1 MKYLKALL
9 ILTLP
14 FLSHAQDRWQ
24 QRVEYYMEID
34 MDVEAN
40 QFAGDQTLKYFNNSP
55 DTLDRVFFHLYYNAF
70 QPGSMMDVRS
80 RTLPDPDSR
89 VKDRIYHLGEDE
101 IGYHKIQSLK
111 QDGKK
116 LSYSIDGT
124 VMIVDLKKP
133 ILPGQSTTFSMQF
146 ESQVPA
152 QIRRTGRDNKE
163 GVRFSMAQWFPK
175 IAEYDRSGWHTHPYI
190 AREFFS
196 PWGDY
201 EVKITIDSAYVVAA
215 TGVLQ
220 NPQEIGK
227 GYSEA
232 TPSGEKLTYHYL
244 AENVHDFVW
253 AADEDYAH
261 DVVQMREGLEFH
273 YFYQKDTL
281 VENWK
286 DLQTYMKKALP
297 FIEEN
302 FGEYAYPVYSV
313 IQGGDGGMEYPMAT
327 LITGHRKLRS
337 LVGVTIH
344 EMMHSWYQMM
354 LATNESY
361 YAWMDEGFTTYSSNI
376 VEDYLFNPHYPAT
389 NPHASNMRGYRKL
402 VDSGKEE
409 PLTTHSDMFST
420 NRAYLTAA
428 YSKGAITVRQL
439 EGIVGVEN
447 LRKGLLEYYKQWRF
461 KHPDMIDFMRV
472 IEKQSEIEL
481 DWYFDFWVKT
491 TKSIDYG
498 ITQVYESKG
507 KTNIHLQRVG
517 EMPMPI
523 DVKVTKKDGTETTYN
538 IPLSLMRG
546 AKPLAEEAERLTNWP
561 WVYPYY
567 TFEIEVPL
575 DDIKTIEIDPEQ
587 YNADMDLKNN
597 VYPFHS
603 SSIELN
609 GVIQE

>member
-1 MKYLKALL
+1 MRYLK
-9 ILTLP
+9 ILVITMIP
-14 FLSHAQDRWQ
+14 FLSQAQERWQ
-24 QRVEYYMEID
+24 QRVEYYMEVD
-34 MDVEAN
+34 MDVNTN
-40 QFAGDQTLKYFNNSP
+40 QFTGDQTLKYYNNSP
-55 DTLDRVFFHLYYNAF
+55 DTLTKVYFHLYLNAF

-80 RTLPDPDSR
+80 RSIEDPDRR
-89 VKDRIYHLGEDE
+89 VRDRIYHLKEDE
-101 IGYHKIQSLK
+101 IGYHKIESLK

-124 VMIVDLKKP
+124 VMMVELKKP
-133 ILPGQSTTFSMQF
+133 ILPGASTTFDMTF
-146 ESQVPA
+146 NSQAPL
-152 QIRRTGRDNKE
+152 QIRRTGRDNAE
-163 GVRFSMAQWFPK
+163 GVRYSMSQWFPK
-175 IAEYDRSGWHTHPYI
+175 IAEYDRAGWHTHPYI
-190 AREFFS
+190 AREFYS

-201 EVKITIDSAYVVAA
+201 EVKITIDSDYVVGA

-227 GYSEA
+227 GYSDA
-232 TPSGEKLTYHYL
+232 NPAGDKLTYHYK

-253 AADEDYAH
+253 AADQDYAH
-261 DVVQMREGLEFH
+261 DVVKMRDGLEFH
-273 YFYQKDTL
+273 YFYDKDTL

-286 DLQTYMKKALP
+286 DLQTYIQKALP

-302 FGEYAYPVYSV
+302 FGEYPYPVYSV

-327 LITGHRKLRS
+327 LITGHRKLKS
-337 LVGVTIH
+337 LVGVTVH

-361 YAWMDEGFTTYSSNI
+361 YAWMDEGFTSYAENLT
-376 VEDYLFNPHYPAT
+376 EDFLFNPNYPAK
-389 NPHASNMRGYRKL
+389 NPHAANMRGYRKL
-402 VDSGKEE
+402 VNAGKEE
-409 PLTTHSDMFST
+409 PLTTHSDIFSS
-420 NRAYLTAA
+420 NWAYGTAA
-428 YSKGAITVRQL
+428 YSKGAITLRQL

-447 LRKGLLEYYKQWRF
+447 LRNGLLSYYDQWRF
-461 KHPDMIDFMRV
+461 RHPDMLDFQKV
-472 IEKQSEIEL
+472 IEKQSDIEL

-491 TKSIDYG
+491 TKTIDYG

-517 EMPMPI
+517 EMPMPV
-523 DVKVTKKDGTETTYN
+523 DVKVIMKDGSEKLYN

-546 AKPLAEEAERLTNWP
+546 AKPLPKGAQRLSNWP

-567 TFEIEVPL
+567 SFEIEVPL
-575 DDIKTIEIDPEQ
+575 DEIKAIVLDPEEFT
-587 YNADMDLKNN
+587 ADMDLENN

-603 SSIELN
+603 SSLELK